1 MVEVANRRN
10 ASKPGGGK
18 PMKSRLFTDP
28 VAVGVI
34 AAVLA
39 VSLGLAYLQVASAP
53 LRMLAMN
60 AAALLIGLV
69 LVVLVRLSGNLPR
82 QVSAGA
88 PVIGGMALM
97 ATAVLGQPV
106 DGAVRWVTVGL
117 VTLQPS
123 LILLPAMLVLFARER
138 TGASAAGLALSLTAM
153 ALQPDRAMA
162 AMAVVGV
169 GLVLILAPDRRR
181 FLWLAPA
188 GLVAFIVAMARADR
202 LPASPFVDQILF
214 SAPSSSAFA
223 GFAVLGGSVLLIAPT
238 LLAIG
243 GHNRLPLLVFGSVWV
258 TALAAAALGN
268 YPTPLVG
275 YGGSAILGYCLSVA
289 VLRRRQSPVP
299 AQLQTPGK
307 VIADT
312 APPGGLAYG
321 MALDS

>member
-1 MVEVANRRN
+1 
-10 ASKPGGGK
+10 
-18 PMKSRLFTDP
+18 MKSRLFTDP
-28 VAVGVI
+28 VAAGMI

-39 VSLGLAYLQVASAP
+39 VSLGLAYLQAAGAP

-69 LVVLVRLSGNLPR
+69 LVVLARLSGNLPR
-82 QVSAGA
+82 QVALGG
-88 PVIGGMALM
+88 PVVGGMALI

-106 DGAVRWVTVGL
+106 EGAARWVTVGM
-117 VTLQPS
+117 VTIQPS

-138 TGASAAGLALSLTAM
+138 TWTSAAGLALSLVAM

-169 GLVLILAPDRRR
+169 GLVLVMASDRRR
-181 FLWLAPA
+181 FLWLAPIA
-188 GLVAFIVAMARADR
+188 LVAFIVAMARADR

-214 SAPSSSAFA
+214 SAPASSLLA
-223 GFAVLGGSVLLIAPT
+223 GLAVLGGSVLLIAPA
-238 LLAIG
+238 LLAVS
-243 GHNRLPLLVFGSVWV
+243 GHNRLPLLVFGGVWV

-289 VLRRRQSPVP
+289 VLRRWP
-299 AQLQTPGK
+299 AP
-307 VIADT
+307 
-312 APPGGLAYG
+312 APPKLQRTAATNPRPPEGLAFEAG
-321 MALDS
+321 LAP